1 MRLVFRADAS
11 HQIGSGHVMRIT
23 TIAEEAISRG
33 IECCFVGQID
43 QLNWVNNRV
52 NEMGF
57 KNIVKDVD
65 SFTPDAN
72 NDVLVIDSYTTPIG
86 SQYNLL
92 ENWKLLVCVK
102 DPFTPN
108 TTADL
113 FVNQSLR
120 NPEQKVSNVLDG
132 PMYSLIRKE
141 IEKTKKIES
150 CNLKILVSGGGS
162 DPFGFVK
169 VVLNELRNIDLP
181 LEVHAFTSEALGS
194 YGELKLRVHEIGP
207 ALDLIAGQVD
217 LVITTAST
225 SSTEFIAREVPILV
239 SCVVNNQ
246 ESFYKQL
253 SKLNYAIP
261 IGVRASNGDW
271 NLDREVI
278 ISAISTKSLRDE
290 LRNNIKGVI
299 DLFGPK
305 RVVDEIELRAKG
317 VARR

>member
-11 HQIGSGHVMRIT
+11 HQFGSGHVMRIT

-43 QLNWVNNRV
+43 QLHWVNNRV

-57 KNIVKDVD
+57 KTIIKDVD
-65 SFTPDAN
+65 SFVPDAN
-72 NDVLVIDSYTTPIG
+72 NDVLVIDSYTTSVG
-86 SQYNLL
+86 SQYNIL
-92 ENWKLLVCVK
+92 ENWKLIVCVS
-102 DPFTPN
+102 DPFTPK

-120 NPEQKVSNVLDG
+120 NPEQILSNVLDG

-141 IEKTKKIES
+141 IEKTRKIDTN
-150 CNLKILVSGGGS
+150 NLKVLVSGGGS

-169 VVLNELRNIDLP
+169 VVLNELRSIDLSF
-181 LEVHAFTSEALGS
+181 EVHAFTSDTLGS
-194 YGELKLRVHEIGP
+194 YEELNLEIHEIGP
-207 ALDLIAGQVD
+207 ELNLIAGQVD

-225 SSTEFIAREVPILV
+225 SSTEFIAREVPTLV

-246 ESFYKQL
+246 ETFYREL
-253 SKLNYAIP
+253 SELDYAIP
-261 IGVRASNGDW
+261 IGVRTSNGDW

-278 ISAISTKSLRDE
+278 ISAMSTKYLRDE

-299 DLFGPK
+299 DLLGPK
-305 RVVDEIELRAKG
+305 RVVDEIEHRAKG